1 MIFQDRKVSKIITH
15 PLYEYKRV
23 WNDVGMLFIDEEFTL
38 DDHIFPACLPT
49 KATSDDPEFLLVN
62 CFATGWGRNKFGKES
77 NKNKFM
83 PFMFFV
89 EFLFFSE
96 LYLYEIRRRICIDF
110 KASRVAHPKL

>member
-1 MIFQDRKVSKIITH
+1 MIATQLIIFQDRKVSKIITH

-83 PFMFFV
+83 PF
-89 EFLFFSE
+89 
-96 LYLYEIRRRICIDF
+96 
-110 KASRVAHPKL
+110 SRLTSK